1 MRFAAFASG
10 AHSAIFG
17 TTNVSELEANIRAVE
32 AGPLP
37 PDLVAAVRAIEV
49 AGLSP
54 TQPRQLEGIYTVNE
68 PMPGQ
73 ALDDL
78 ETPVLLLDLDR
89 FESNVQHMAA
99 YCRDN
104 GKEWRPHSKAHKC
117 PAIAHIEL
125 ANGACGITC
134 AKLSEAEW
142 MVAHGVPS
150 ILLANQIVSPVKFAT
165 LARLQHRAEVIAAV
179 DNIAVVEPMAA
190 AAIDEGVRIPVVVEI
205 DIGMKRVGVEPG
217 PPLLALSKAIS
228 DQPGLTFRGLMGYEG
243 HRARL
248 LATVGQEKGM
258 LPSTGY
264 M

>member
-1 MRFAAFASG
+1 M
-10 AHSAIFG
+10 
-17 TTNVSELEANIRAVE
+17 
-32 AGPLP
+32 
-37 PDLVAAVRAIEV
+37 
-49 AGLSP
+49 
-54 TQPRQLEGIYTVNE
+54 NE
-68 PMPGQ
+68 PIPGQ

-89 FESNVQHMAA
+89 FEANVQHMAA

-104 GKEWRPHSKAHKC
+104 GKEWRPHSKAHKS
-117 PAIAHIEL
+117 PAIAHFEL

-150 ILLANQIVSPVKFAT
+150 ILLANQIVSPVKFAA
-165 LARLQHRAEVIAAV
+165 LARLQHQAEVIAAV

-190 AAIDEGVRIPVVVEI
+190 AADAKGVRIPVVVEI

-228 DQPGLTFRGLMGYEG
+228 DQPGLAFKGLMGYEG
-243 HRARL
+243 HVL
-248 LATVGQEKGM
+248 DCWP
-258 LPSTGY
+258 LPAKKRPVMRHWTY
-264 M
+264 